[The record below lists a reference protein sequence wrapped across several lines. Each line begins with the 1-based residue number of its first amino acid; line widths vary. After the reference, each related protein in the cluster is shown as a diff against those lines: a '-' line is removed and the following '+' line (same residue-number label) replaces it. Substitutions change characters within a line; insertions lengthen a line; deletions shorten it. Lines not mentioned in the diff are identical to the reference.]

1 LADASVGQ
9 IHLEGDVHM
18 RFGLSIAGLMA
29 AAAVM
34 SASTASGDTIQ
45 ITSNNAASS
54 NGLAGSYGGFTGS
67 VTYDFLGG
75 TSARLSITLTN
86 TSQFSG
92 ELVAIAFDDAVGTGD
107 WLFHMGDSS
116 IPHNNWFDISGHI
129 NTAPF
134 GQREHGVSIHQ
145 GSAAWEGGGNPHPGI
160 HAGETATWVFTGT
173 GTASVSA
180 ADFLSPNGGQNLVVR
195 FRGFSNGASDKLP
208 AMASTGNPPPVPG
221 IAGIAVLAGVGSL
234 RRRRR

>member
-1 LADASVGQ
+1 
-9 IHLEGDVHM
+9 M
-18 RFGLSIAGLMA
+18 RFSLSTAGLMA
-29 AAAVM
+29 AAALL

-86 TSQFSG
+86 TSQFG
-92 ELVAIAFDDAVGTGD
+92 GWLTAIAFDGPAGTSDWMFDEMSSSGLSDGWNDLTGPISVSPFHYRSFGASTSGD
-107 WLFHMGDSS
+107 WLGGGSPETGLAAGDS
-116 IPHNNWFDISGHI
+116 
-129 NTAPF
+129 
-134 GQREHGVSIHQ
+134 
-145 GSAAWEGGGNPHPGI
+145 
-160 HAGETATWVFTGT
+160 ATWVFQGSTTG
-173 GTASVSA
+173 GVSA
-180 ADFLSPNGGQNLVVR
+180 MDFLTPNDGQNLLFR

-208 AMASTGNPPPVPG
+208 ATPVAPG
-221 IAGIAVLAGVGSL
+221 LGGLAVLAGVGGL